1 MATNST
7 SFSNTP
13 QASDDE
19 YRFNEDQASLYG
31 YNSANSY
38 FTWDVMADDLGGK
51 AKKLFSI
58 YGDDSTS
65 TQELW
70 NALKTKDG
78 SGWEYTES
86 GRIRIRDG
94 QIDYQLGQGKTD
106 ATFVIKDV
114 QSLNAGQE
122 INDAFT
128 YAIQLGNGT
137 LSYATVSIQITGAN
151 DNASISVVGSQDTSV
166 IEAGGVANATPGDA
180 SASGT
185 VAVSDV
191 DSGQNTFQAPAPAS
205 LIGTYGTFTFVAATG
220 AWTYTLDQTKA
231 DVLAAGAQ
239 VTDTLT
245 VASLDGTATHNI
257 VVNITGSNDAPTIT
271 AEVGSPTLTDT
282 NNTDTFANITGNLD
296 GNDVDAGASLTY
308 SLAAG
313 EDGIGTYGTLT
324 VNADGS
330 YTFVANAAAINALQ
344 SGTASDVFNVTVND
358 GLGGTATTTL
368 TINVSGANDTPT
380 ITAEV
385 GSPALADTAAADTFA
400 NITGSLDGND
410 VDAGASLA
418 YSLAAGEDGVGVYGT
433 LTVNQD
439 GTYSFVANAAAINA
453 LQGGADSDVFNVT
466 VDDGLGGTASTTL
479 TINVSGAND
488 TPTITAEVGV
498 PTLSDTES
506 ADTFADV
513 TGSLDGND
521 VDTGASLSY
530 SLAAGEDG
538 VGTYGSLT
546 VNPDGSYTFVA
557 NAAAI
562 NALQGGSDTDVF
574 DVLVDDGLGGTATTT
589 LTINVSGANDKPT
602 ITAEVGT
609 PTLADTSVSDTFADI
624 SGSLE
629 GNDVDT
635 GATLSYSLAVGEDGI
650 GTYGSLTVK
659 ADGTYTFIANAAA
672 INALQNGTDTDVFS
686 VTVDDGMGGTATT
699 TLTINVSGANDTPTI
714 TAEVGSP
721 TLADT
726 DDADTF
732 ANITGSLD
740 GNDVDTGASLSY
752 SLAAGEDGVGAYG
765 SLTVNPDGSYT
776 FVANAAAIN
785 ALQGGTDTDVF
796 SVTVDDGMGGTA
808 STTLTI
814 NVLGANDTPTIT
826 AEIGSP
832 TLADTAAP
840 DTFANVTGTLD
851 GNDVD
856 DGATLSYSLA
866 AGEDGIG
873 TYGTLTVNA
882 DGTYNFVA
890 NAAAINALPSGNT
903 SDVFNVTVDDG
914 QGATATT
921 TLIINISGA
930 NDKPTDLTLL
940 GTTVNENAASAV
952 IGTLTASDVDSG
964 DTHSYT
970 VSDSRFEVVGNQL
983 KLKDGVSLDF
993 EAEHDVNITVT
1004 AEDAGGLTYSESF
1017 TLTVNDVNEAPTA
1030 VALTNTVTSTPE
1042 NGGAIKVADIG
1053 ITDDALGTN
1062 VLSLSGTDA
1071 SAFYISGNALYFAG
1085 GADFETKSA
1094 YNVTVNVNDA
1104 SVGGTPDASTNF
1116 SLSITDVVENV
1127 APVAQNDKWF
1137 ISDNT
1142 TATLSAATALL
1153 GNDSDANGDTFR
1165 ITALSNDGSTW
1176 VTDATDGVLDNV
1188 INLDTSKG
1196 ALAINTLTGAI
1207 SYTTDTQT
1215 SDTTDTFYYRVTDN
1229 NASPMTDDAQVSIS
1243 VEDIGTGSTV
1253 DTVDLSAQTYQVS
1266 YISSGNGGDNLTG
1279 GSGLDTFL
1287 GGAANDILVGG
1298 SGNDLI
1304 DGGSGDD
1311 QITGNAGNDSIDV
1324 SAGNDTVFYTS
1335 TLDGND
1341 VLTGFDSNASGGQD
1355 VINLDALFDTYGAMS
1370 GVRADHVSIVQSGS
1384 DTLVRVDTNN
1394 TAGTYEMTITL
1405 SGVTASTVTVGSDVL
1420 LGS

>member
-19 YRFNEDQASLYG
+19 YRFNEDQAALYG

-94 QIDYQLGQGKTD
+94 QIDYQLGTGKTE

-151 DNASISVVGSQDTSV
+151 DNASISVVGSQDTAV
-166 IEAGGVANATPGDA
+166 IEAGGVANATAGDA

-185 VAVSDV
+185 LAVSDV

-205 LIGTYGTFTFVAATG
+205 LVGTYGTFTFVAATG

-231 DVLAAGAQ
+231 DALADGAQ

-245 VASLDGTATHNI
+245 VSSLDGTATHDI

-271 AEVGSPTLTDT
+271 AEVGSPTLADT
-282 NNTDTFANITGNLD
+282 AAADTFANITGNLN

-313 EDGIGTYGTLT
+313 EDGIGAYGTLT

-385 GSPALADTAAADTFA
+385 GTPTLTDTAAADTFA

-433 LTVNQD
+433 LTVNPD
-439 GTYSFVANAAAINA
+439 GTYTFVANAAAINA
-453 LQGGADSDVFNVT
+453 LQSGTDADVFNVT
-466 VDDGLGGTASTTL
+466 VDDGFGGTASTTL

-488 TPTITAEVGV
+488 TPTITAEVGA
-498 PTLSDTES
+498 PTLADTAA

-521 VDTGASLSY
+521 VDTGASLAY

-546 VNPDGSYTFVA
+546 VNANGSYTFVA

-562 NALQGGSDTDVF
+562 NALQGGTDSDVF
-574 DVLVDDGLGGTATTT
+574 NVFVDDGLGGTATTT
-589 LTINVSGANDKPT
+589 LTINVSGANDTPT

-609 PTLADTSVSDTFADI
+609 PTLADTSALDSFADI

-629 GNDVDT
+629 GADVDA
-635 GATLSYSLAVGEDGI
+635 GATLSYSLAVGENGI
-650 GTYGSLTVK
+650 GTYGTLTVN
-659 ADGTYTFIANAAA
+659 ADGTYTYAANAAA
-672 INALQNGTDTDVFS
+672 INALQGGTDSDVFS
-686 VTVDDGMGGTATT
+686 VTVNDGMGGTATT

-721 TLADT
+721 TL
-726 DDADTF
+726 
-732 ANITGSLD
+732 
-740 GNDVDTGASLSY
+740 V
-752 SLAAGEDGVGAYG
+752 
-765 SLTVNPDGSYT
+765 
-776 FVANAAAIN
+776 
-785 ALQGGTDTDVF
+785 
-796 SVTVDDGMGGTA
+796 
-808 STTLTI
+808 
-814 NVLGANDTPTIT
+814 
-826 AEIGSP
+826 
-832 TLADTAAP
+832 DTAAA

-851 GNDVD
+851 GNDAD

-866 AGEDGIG
+866 DGEDGIG
-873 TYGTLTVNA
+873 AYGSLTVNA
-882 DGTYNFVA
+882 DGTYSFVA
-890 NAAAINALPSGNT
+890 NAAAINALPIGNA

-921 TLIINISGA
+921 TLTINVSGA
-930 NDKPTDLTLL
+930 NDKPTDITLL
-940 GTTVNENAASAV
+940 GTTVDENAAGAV
-952 IGTLTASDVDSG
+952 IGTLTTSDVDSG

-983 KLKDGVSLDF
+983 KLKDGISLDF
-993 EAEHDVNITVT
+993 EAGHNVNISVT

-1017 TLTVNDVNEAPTA
+1017 TLAVNDVNEAPTA
-1030 VALTNTVTSTPE
+1030 VVLTNTVVSTPE

-1053 ITDDALGTN
+1053 VTDDALGTN

-1071 SAFYISGNALYFAG
+1071 SAFYISGNALYFSG
-1085 GADFETKSA
+1085 GADFETKNA

-1142 TATLSAATALL
+1142 TAALSAATALL

-1165 ITALSNDGSTW
+1165 ITALSNDGTTW
-1176 VTDATDGVLDNV
+1176 VTDGTDGTLDNV

-1196 ALAINTLTGAI
+1196 ILAINTLTGAI
-1207 SYTTDTQT
+1207 TYTTDTQT

-1229 NASPMTDDAQVSIS
+1229 NASPMSDEAQVSIS

-1253 DTVDLSAQTYQVS
+1253 DIVDLSAQTYQVS

-1298 SGNDLI
+1298 SGNDFI

-1341 VLTGFDSNASGGQD
+1341 VLTSFDTNASGGQD
-1355 VINLDALFDTYGAMS
+1355 VINLDALFDTYGTLS
-1370 GVRADHVSIVQSGS
+1370 GTRADHVNIVQSGS
-1384 DTLVRVDTNN
+1384 DTLVQVDTNN
-1394 TAGTYEMTITL
+1394 STGTYEMTITL
-1405 SGVTASTVTVGSDVL
+1405 SGVTASTVTIGSDVL